1 MKYINQLQEEVKQL
15 KKDKRELKKE
25 IKTLKLKNEVL
36 GMYVDSTEGWV
47 PGEFYFAVLERY
59 KRLQRH
65 VKVMYGAYIILAIS
79 TLLMIINFYI
89 VV

>member
-1 MKYINQLQEEVKQL
+1 MKYINQLQEEVKKL

-25 IKTLKLKNEVL
+25 VKTLKLKNEVL

-47 PGEFYFAVLERY
+47 PGEFYFEVLERY

-65 VKVMYGAYIILAIS
+65 TKVMYGAYIILAIA
-79 TLLMIINFYI
+79 TTLMIINFYM

>member
-1 MKYINQLQEEVKQL
+1 MKYITKLQEEVK
-15 KKDKRELKKE
+15 KLKKE
-25 IKTLKLKNEVL
+25 NRDLKKENKLLSMNVEVQ
-36 GMYVDSTEGWV
+36 GMYINSTEDWV

-65 VKVMYGAYIILAIS
+65 TKVMYGAYIILAIA
-79 TLLMIINFYI
+79 TTLMIINFYM